1 MNNYIVLGVV
11 LGIALTVA
19 VGFAA
24 NAAFAQGPTTAP
36 VTLAQMQVMHEAM
49 HGAGTWSAMVQ
60 TMTQA
65 FGADWFNQMHGPN
78 SMMSRGGMMGWR

>member
-1 MNNYIVLGVV
+1 MNKYIVLGVV

-19 VGFAA
+19 VGVAA
-24 NAAFAQGPTTAP
+24 NAAFAQGPAGVP
-36 VTLAQMQVMHEAM
+36 LTLAQMQQMHGAM
-49 HGAGTWSAMVQ
+49 HGAGTWDAMAQ

-78 SMMSRGGMMGWR
+78 GFMQNGGMMGWR